1 MYTKVECFYVLACC
15 LTSLFIIL
23 LRIYV
28 TALVYFCRVLLCF
41 VPSVSFWDPS
51 LGTWGCKS
59 FHPVSWL
66 ASMHTASLSLY
77 ISWWVFF
84 KKNHFMMS
92 WWAKTFF
99 QILVLLPVVILR
111 WPFFTISLPF
121 IALHLGL
128 ILFGTNH
135 LLSVLILRIDFGD
148 HCLLQSPA
156 LLCARFEHQFHVL
169 FTIYSVPMVCDAKL
183 SCIQLA
189 TVH

>member
-1 MYTKVECFYVLACC
+1 MMYTKVECFYVLACC

-59 FHPVSWL
+59 FHPVRWL
-66 ASMHTASLSLY
+66 ASMHTESLSLY

-99 QILVLLPVVILR
+99 QILVLLPVVIL
-111 WPFFTISLPF
+111 WWLFLKISLPF
-121 IALHLGL
+121 IVSHLGL
-128 ILFGTNH
+128 ILFGTKNH
-135 LLSVLILRIDFGD
+135 LLSVLVLVTVDFCD
-148 HCLLQSPA
+148 HCLLQSHA
-156 LLCARFEHQFHVL
+156 LLCATRFKRQFHVL
-169 FTIYSVPMVCDAKL
+169 YYSNGMWC
-183 SCIQLA
+183 
-189 TVH
+189 